1 MSIHIQVDIG
11 ELDTYY
17 VGFFDDPKI
26 LAKYVLDESNPIRL
40 ENGFS
45 FRGPGNLT
53 MTSRTF
59 LIWYR
64 FTTRGMLIGY
74 VCNPS
79 GSAITLPNT
88 EYIYYTVKRFDYT
101 RFQMKMYFDCIDFEL
116 YNKNPLPYFFTY
128 TGASEESCISRIEN
142 LLNLTAI
149 QYKAFKD
156 LTVASYVLLPYTFF
170 NTYKFDF
177 NHTMYNEDGS
187 LKESAIYYPSMFASG
202 GTLKPQYF
210 PQPTKLET
218 E

>member
-1 MSIHIQVDIG
+1 
-11 ELDTYY
+11 
-17 VGFFDDPKI
+17 
-26 LAKYVLDESNPIRL
+26 
-40 ENGFS
+40 
-45 FRGPGNLT
+45 
-53 MTSRTF
+53 
-59 LIWYR
+59 
-64 FTTRGMLIGY
+64 MLFGY

-79 GSAITLPNT
+79 GKSIQIPNNG
-88 EYIYYTVKRFDYT
+88 YLYYAYRNFNFSK
-101 RFQMKMYFDCIDFEL
+101 FQMKVYFDCIDYDL
-116 YNKNPLPYFFTY
+116 YNKNSLPYFFTY
-128 TGASEESCISRIEN
+128 NGASEDACISRIEN

-187 LKESAIYYPSMFASG
+187 LKESAIYYPSMIADG
-202 GTLKPQYF
+202 GSLKPQYF

>member
-1 MSIHIQVDIG
+1 MSMHIQVDFDG
-11 ELDTYY
+11 TTDY
-17 VGFFDDPKI
+17 VGFYDDPETY
-26 LAKYVLDESNPIRL
+26 AKYDFESSHPISL
-40 ENGFS
+40 SQGF
-45 FRGPGNLT
+45 RYRRPGTISINK
-53 MTSRTF
+53 RTF

-64 FTTRGMLIGY
+64 FTIRGMLFGY

-79 GSAITLPNT
+79 NSIINVPNAH
-88 EYIYYTVKRFDYT
+88 EIYYTVEFFNFAH
-101 RFQMKMYFDCIDFEL
+101 FQMKVYFDCIDYEL
-116 YNKNPLPYFFTY
+116 YNKNSIPYFFTY
-128 TGASEESCISRIEN
+128 TGATEEACMSRIEN

-156 LTVASYVLLPYTFF
+156 MTVASFVLLPYTFF

-187 LKESAIYYPSMFASG
+187 LKESAIYYPSMIADG

-218 E
+218 